1 MVVWITGC
9 STGIGFELAKVF
21 AKAGYSVVATA
32 RRKSR
37 LVRLVSEI
45 KFAGYEASAFVCNVQ
60 SERSVFST
68 KKKILERK
76 FDFLN
81 SSLISE
87 INQLYEINDS
97 QVSTVLSDEM
107 FLININED

>member
-68 KKKILERK
+68 KKKILEK
-76 FDFLN
+76 YGSID
-81 SSLISE
+81 
-87 INQLYEINDS
+87 
-97 QVSTVLSDEM
+97 V
-107 FLININED
+107 LINNAGVTIFKSFIDTKSYEFDDVMNTN